1 MSRDRL
7 REARNQQ
14 QGYQQQPPTQQ
25 WSDQLQ
31 QPAYGQP
38 QPQSYGGGYGG
49 GGYSQQYSQ
58 PQYSQPQQQRSNYAP
73 PPSNYP
79 APQDPYGAPAPPV
92 GQGNGY
98 GNNNAYA
105 MQPMNTSGV
114 PQPGGDLSPF
124 FAEVESIQDEIKQ
137 LQGNITNVSDLH
149 SRRLA
154 STGDDHLQAQT
165 AAQLTQLTNSTSGLT
180 NSIRNRI
187 TKLNDQNKR
196 SVQGDPNFNTRKL
209 QIANLQNSFK
219 RALEEY
225 NLVEKRSRD
234 KYRQRMER
242 QIKIVKPD
250 ATQEEIKAAYDDSQ
264 GGAQIFS
271 QALMQSRA
279 SGARA
284 AFAEVQSRNQDLRK
298 IEETITQLAQMMQDM
313 ATLVL
318 EQDESVKM
326 IEAQAAQVNTDV
338 EQGLDQ
344 TKKAVKSARAARRK
358 RWICFFII
366 LVIIIIAVVIGV
378 IYGLVSL
385 NFHPPLIPH
394 LASFAV
400 LLARLSTT
408 EETDASHASTVSSC
422 VPSEQ
427 KNSN

>member
-38 QPQSYGGGYGG
+38 QQQQPGGGYGG
-49 GGYSQQYSQ
+49 GGYGGYSQQYSQ
-58 PQYSQPQQQRSNYAP
+58 PQYAPPPQQQHQPAYAP
-73 PPSNYP
+73 PPSNNAYP
-79 APQDPYGAPAPPV
+79 AHDPYAPPV
-92 GQGNGY
+92 GQA
-98 GNNNAYA
+98 NNQNAYA
-105 MQPMNTSGV
+105 MQPMNTAGV

-137 LQGNITNVSDLH
+137 LQGSITNVSDLH

-154 STGDDHLQAQT
+154 STGDDQLQAQT

-250 ATQEEIKAAYDDSQ
+250 ATQEEIRAAYDDSQ

-366 LVIIIIAVVIGV
+366 LIIVIIAVVIGV
-378 IYGLVSL
+378 YYGLKAR
-385 NFHPPLIPH
+385 NDNNNNP
-394 LASFAV
+394 
-400 LLARLSTT
+400 ARLRL
-408 EETDASHASTVSSC
+408 V
-422 VPSEQ
+422 
-427 KNSN
+427 